1 MEIEVVEY
9 FSNEVWIISREFES
23 SSSNF
28 GQQVLNSLFDKRSF
42 LVFGDLP
49 GLLHHAD
56 EVLVAGG
63 AHGELCVVLL
73 PLVPGDDAVV
83 VAPAAVEL
91 VEEVG
96 EDLLFAL
103 AALDELGVAGHVVD
117 PSDLS
122 NMNSSRIVFIESLEC
137 FFDHC
142 QSSLSEWLL
151 QSTNEFFV
159 SYTSVSIN
167 IIISHQSLQFDFL
180 WEQSIKK
187 CIIIHNFP

>member
-1 MEIEVVEY
+1 VATAVEVEVVEY
-9 FSNEVWIISREFES
+9 FSNEVWIIFGKFKGSV
-23 SSSNF
+23 SNF
-28 GQQVLNSLFDKRSF
+28 SEQVLHGLLHKRSF

-96 EDLLFAL
+96 EDLFLGL
-103 AALDELGVAGHVVD
+103 AALHELRVARHVVD
-117 PSDLS
+117 PSDFLDLDR
-122 NMNSSRIVFIESLEC
+122 SRIV
-137 FFDHC
+137 
-142 QSSLSEWLL
+142 
-151 QSTNEFFV
+151 
-159 SYTSVSIN
+159 
-167 IIISHQSLQFDFL
+167 
-180 WEQSIKK
+180 
-187 CIIIHNFP
+187 